1 LLHALRHR
9 RWVLGNR
16 DMKDMAAARWTQ
28 PGSGMTKAGKILGII
43 SVVLVCRQSSP
54 GRMPPRHRAARPC
67 RVLRQGPLSAAPSMI
82 RAEGVTRRLG
92 SALAVDGVS
101 FRVGE
106 GEIAGLLGPNGAGKS
121 TLLRMLAT
129 YLAPDAGTIEVLG
142 HDAAREPLLV
152 RRAIGYM
159 PEHNALFESM
169 RALELLDF
177 VGRVRGLA
185 GADLAAA
192 RAKVVER
199 CGLEE
204 IAGKRVR
211 ECSKGYRQRLGLAAA
226 LIHDPPS
233 SCSTSRRTASTR
245 CRSPRSAGSSRSC
258 APGARSSSR
267 ATSWPRSRRSRR
279 ASSRC
284 TPAASSSTA
293 R

>member
-1 LLHALRHR
+1 
-9 RWVLGNR
+9 
-16 DMKDMAAARWTQ
+16 
-28 PGSGMTKAGKILGII
+28 
-43 SVVLVCRQSSP
+43 
-54 GRMPPRHRAARPC
+54 
-67 RVLRQGPLSAAPSMI
+67 MI

-199 CGLEE
+199 CGLQE

-226 LIHDPPS
+226 LIHDPPVLLLDEPTHGLDPLQVAAFGRLVEELRPGRAIVFS
-233 SCSTSRRTASTR
+233 SHVLAEVASISTR
-245 CRSPRSAGSSRSC
+245 VVAMHAGRVVLDRPLSELAEKAWETKKRVEDLVLD
-258 APGARSSSR
+258 ALRPPGE
-267 ATSWPRSRRSRR
+267 TSLP
-279 ASSRC
+279 
-284 TPAASSSTA
+284 
-293 R
+293 